1 MVGGKT
7 TRHKAKER
15 LIGLQRLAELQ
26 QIAIVVVDRKLSHS
40 VIEVFERIEEWRDP
54 QGSVLS
60 VPLCFKN
67 ISSGIFERMDTSPK
81 LRF

>member
-7 TRHKAKER
+7 TRLKAKER

-40 VIEVFERIEEWRDP
+40 VIEVFERFGLSQIIVRARDHR
-54 QGSVLS
+54 QVHES
-60 VPLCFKN
+60 
-67 ISSGIFERMDTSPK
+67 R
-81 LRF
+81 